1 MDICWQ
7 YLASHYIILSTLNHR
22 QYWIVINSDKKLL
35 NYKYHIHQLNRR
47 ETWPSSGNGQTY
59 WRRFTLISPSNTSLV
74 TAHNTMTLSKL
85 IYLLY
90 LDHIF
95 VFHDITFIHF
105 CYPPLSVICVLILMK
120 KKNYAPGCPDED
132 KSSFTEGWNSPRELD
147 IKQIIIHV
155 QGLLSL
161 AEYVRLKHSSD

>member
-7 YLASHYIILSTLNHR
+7 YLASRYIILSTLNHR
-22 QYWIVINSDKKLL
+22 QYWIVIISDKKLL

-59 WRRFTLISPSNTSLV
+59 WRRFTLISPSNTSLE

-90 LDHIF
+90 LDHIS

-105 CYPPLSVICVLILMK
+105 CYPPLFVICALILMK
-120 KKNYAPGCPDED
+120 KKNFAPGCPDED
-132 KSSFTEGWNSPRELD
+132 KSSFTEGWISPRELD
-147 IKQIIIHV
+147 IKQ
-155 QGLLSL
+155 
-161 AEYVRLKHSSD
+161 